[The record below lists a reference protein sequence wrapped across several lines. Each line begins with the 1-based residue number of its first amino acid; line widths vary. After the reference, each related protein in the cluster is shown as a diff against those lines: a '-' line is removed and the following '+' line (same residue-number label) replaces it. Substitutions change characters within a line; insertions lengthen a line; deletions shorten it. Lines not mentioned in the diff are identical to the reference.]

1 MNWLWRKFL
10 VNAVLKKTIGF
21 ITELLNKIPGND
33 RKTATGF
40 VLAVLGLV
48 LQVIPETSE
57 YVQPILDALKSLP
70 AEEIV
75 GGGVLWMV
83 LGIFHKGLKWIRSKL
98 WPVPDAPVIIEV
110 TAKPSQIKKVS

>member
-10 VNAVLKKTIGF
+10 FNAVMKRVVGF
-21 ITELLNKIPGND
+21 VTELLSKIPGND

-40 VLAVLGLV
+40 VLAVLGLI

-75 GGGVLWMV
+75 GGGVLWML
-83 LGIFHKGLKWIRSKL
+83 LGVFHKGLKWIRGIL
-98 WPVPDAPVIIEV
+98 WPVPDAPIIIEV
-110 TAKPSQIKKVS
+110 KAKPSDVKKIS